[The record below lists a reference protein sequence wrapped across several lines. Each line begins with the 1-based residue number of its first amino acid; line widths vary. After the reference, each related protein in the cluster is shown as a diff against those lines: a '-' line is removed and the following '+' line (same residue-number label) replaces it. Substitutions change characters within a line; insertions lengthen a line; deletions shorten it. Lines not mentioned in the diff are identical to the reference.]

1 MLASITAVLIT
12 SQYINLS
19 NQHTVLLKVANAF
32 GQLMSQP
39 INKIEWD
46 TGRVI
51 LLLSLNLLHLP
62 DKEESTR
69 MAKGRRMKCMS

>member
-39 INKIEWD
+39 INKNRMGYWKSH
-46 TGRVI
+46 TP
-51 LLLSLNLLHLP
+51 LSP
-62 DKEESTR
+62 RSPPS
-69 MAKGRRMKCMS
+69 A